1 MLTANSITD
10 GGDAFSPRK
19 KQNEQIWNGAAMSM
33 PGVSRCWFLIA
44 ISEWNNY
51 LKTRLVWRLC
61 AHLQHYWRH
70 GYKSTMTWKTGSGF
84 IRRNTPTTTYE
95 HMHSGEQW
103 LITAWA
109 MTLFTQHRTEPGTC
123 ADTAKRIWKLEE
135 NSEPISDM
143 HNVKGYCK
151 QKNKSDLSSSIM
163 FSIIHISYC
172 YICMLLFPWNDQRPN
187 GFIVIVLKQSM
198 EVVCTLFW
206 ISWWRSEKKG
216 SPAVALLLLSSGANL
231 NIFFKN
237 HPPPFIIVRG
247 KNYI

>member
-1 MLTANSITD
+1 MERSSYEYAWGVKMLVPYSNIRMKQLSQD
-10 GGDAFSPRK
+10 SPR
-19 KQNEQIWNGAAMSM
+19 
-33 PGVSRCWFLIA
+33 
-44 ISEWNNY
+44 
-51 LKTRLVWRLC
+51 LKTMCASTTLLETRLQIHNDLENRIRLHP
-61 AHLQHYWRH
+61 AKR
-70 GYKSTMTWKTGSGF
+70 
-84 IRRNTPTTTYE
+84 
-95 HMHSGEQW
+95 MHSGGQW